1 MRTSNALVTGS
12 SGFIGRHLVRAL
24 RRRGFGV
31 VELDTNGRPPAFS
44 DSDAL
49 AYFRNSTV
57 RYDLVFHCA
66 ANVGG
71 RQAIDHRRSW
81 QMENFALDAAYMQFI
96 ERTKPGVAVYFSSS
110 AAYPT
115 YLQTDQY
122 AGYRLSEDYIDV
134 NPAAPDAIYG
144 LAKLIGERLVDETEF
159 DRIVVV
165 RPFSGY
171 GEDQSLDYPF
181 PTYVKRAA
189 MHANP
194 FNVWG
199 SPESTR
205 DWIHVDDVVGAL
217 FALIDTGVFKCPV
230 NLCTG
235 RATSFQELAQLCM
248 DAAGYQAPI
257 RSVES
262 MPQGCMHRVGDPSV
276 LHNFYTPHIDIET
289 GVDVAIWRSF
299 R

>member
-1 MRTSNALVTGS
+1 MSRNALVTGS
-12 SGFIGRHLVRAL
+12 AGFVGRHLVREL
-24 RRRGFGV
+24 ERRGFGV
-31 VELDTNGRPPAFS
+31 IELDTNGRPPGIS

-81 QMENFALDAAYMQFI
+81 QMENFALDAAYMQFL

-115 YLQTDQY
+115 YLQTEQY
-122 AGYRLSEDYIDV
+122 AGYRLREDHISS

-205 DWIHVDDVVGAL
+205 DWIHVDDVLGAV
-217 FALIDTGVFKCPV
+217 FALIDTGVFKAPV

-235 RATSFQELAQLCM
+235 RATSFAELAQLCM
-248 DAAGYQAPI
+248 DAADYQAPI
-257 RSVES
+257 RSAES
-262 MPQGCMHRVGDPSV
+262 MPQGCMHRVGDPSF
-276 LHNFYTPHIDIET
+276 LHNFYTPHIDVET
-289 GVDVAIWRSF
+289 GVAAAISRSF